1 MKKASRGKSD
11 GELRAEY
18 DFSGGIRGKHAKRY
32 AEGTNIIRLDPQVS
46 EFFHNDERSVNQFLR
61 SIIQVL
67 KHKSA

>member
-1 MKKASRGKSD
+1 MKKVSRRKSD

-61 SIIQVL
+61 SVIQVL